1 MNTYYQVVYKE
12 SGDFY
17 ILEDKIPT
25 RPQAE
30 FIMNDFLALIDHI
43 DGNFHDIKIYEI
55 TEK

>member
-25 RPQAE
+25 KPQAE